1 MQKVLTVLLAGGA
14 GERLSP
20 LTRDRAKPAVPF
32 GGVYRVID
40 VTLSNCINSGLRKLF
55 ILTQYKSLSL
65 NRHIRFG
72 WNIFSR
78 ELGEFIE
85 ILPPMQRIS
94 ENWYLGTA
102 DAVYQNIYSILE
114 EDPEHVLILAGDH
127 IYKMDY
133 AMMLEHHL
141 ASGADVTV
149 GTIREPAEE
158 AYRFGCVQVAS
169 DTRVTDFVE
178 KPLGKVANAFT
189 EREFI
194 YASMGIYLFKTSALL
209 SVLRRDAEDPNS
221 NHDFG
226 RNILPAILT
235 SHRVCSYLFVDKNL
249 KEQPYW
255 EDVGTLDTYYAA
267 NMDLVSVSPVFNLYD
282 KDWPIRTLQEQH
294 PPAKFVFAQE
304 GNRMGV
310 ALDSIVSNGCI
321 VSGGRVVQS
330 VLSPGVRINSYSEV
344 QSSILFSGVDV
355 GRHCRL
361 RRCIIDRDI
370 LIPANTQI
378 GYDLDQDRE
387 RGFTVTNGG
396 IVVIG
401 RGSPGIEL
409 ETPMLLS
416 QAEPEFNQLVLRPVP
431 ASREPEARGRGAS
444 RQPRQDG

>member
-32 GGVYRVID
+32 GGVYRIID
-40 VTLSNCINSGLRKLF
+40 IALSNCINSGLRRIL

-133 AMMLEHHL
+133 AMMLEHHMKT
-141 ASGADVTV
+141 GADVTV
-149 GTIREPAEE
+149 GTIREPVEE
-158 AYRFGCVQVAS
+158 AYRFGVVKVGP
-169 DTRVTDFVE
+169 DTRVTDFTE
-178 KPLGKVANAFT
+178 KPHGRLAEAFSDHGV
-189 EREFI
+189 I
-194 YASMGIYLFKTSALL
+194 YASMGIYFFKTSALI
-209 SVLRRDAEDPNS
+209 SVLRRDAEDKES

-226 RNILPAILT
+226 RNILPAILKDY
-235 SHRVCSYLFVDKNL
+235 RVCSSPFVDKNRR
-249 KEQPYW
+249 EQVYW
-255 EDVGTLDTYYAA
+255 EDVGTIDTYYAA

-282 KDWPIRTLQEQH
+282 NDWPIRTLQEQH

-310 ALDSIVSNGCI
+310 ALDSIISNGCI

-344 QSSILFSGVDV
+344 HCSILFAGVNV

-370 LIPANTQI
+370 LIPANTQV
-378 GYDLDQDRE
+378 GYDLDQDRD
-387 RGFTVTNGG
+387 RGFTVTESG

-401 RGSPGIEL
+401 RGSSGIEE
-409 ETPMLLS
+409 ETPALLS
-416 QAEPEFNQLVLRPVP
+416 Q
-431 ASREPEARGRGAS
+431 EAQGFG
-444 RQPRQDG
+444 

>member
-20 LTRDRAKPAVPF
+20 LTRERAKPAVPF
-32 GGVYRVID
+32 GGVYRIID
-40 VTLSNCINSGLRKLF
+40 ITLSNCINSGLRRIF

-72 WNIFSR
+72 WNILSR

-102 DAVYQNIYSILE
+102 DAVYQNIYSVLE
-114 EDPEHVLILAGDH
+114 EDPEHVLVLAGDH

-133 AMMLEHHL
+133 ARMLEHHL
-141 ASGADVTV
+141 DSGADVTV

-158 AYRFGCVQVAS
+158 AHRFGVVKVDP
-169 DTRVTDFVE
+169 DTRITDFME
-178 KPLGKVANAFT
+178 KPHGRLAAAVSNQG
-189 EREFI
+189 FI
-194 YASMGIYLFKTSALL
+194 YASMGIYLFKTSALI
-209 SVLRRDAEDPNS
+209 SILRRDAEDKDS

-226 RNILPAILT
+226 HSILPAILKDY
-235 SHRVCSYLFVDKNL
+235 RVCSYAFVDKNR

-255 EDVGTLDTYYAA
+255 EDVGTLETYYAA
-267 NMDLVSVSPVFNLYD
+267 NMDLISVSPVFNLYD
-282 KDWPIRTLQEQH
+282 KGWPIRTLHEQY

-310 ALDSIVSNGCI
+310 ALDSIISNGCI

-344 QSSILFSGVDV
+344 HCSILFSGVNV

-361 RRCIIDRDI
+361 RRCIVDRDI
-370 LIPANTQI
+370 RIPPNTQV
-378 GYDLDQDRE
+378 GYDLDMDRE
-387 RGFTVTNGG
+387 RGFTVTDSG

-401 RGSPGIEL
+401 RGSAGIEE
-409 ETPMLLS
+409 ETPALLA
-416 QAEPEFNQLVLRPVP
+416 QGAQEF
-431 ASREPEARGRGAS
+431 G
-444 RQPRQDG
+444 

>member
-1 MQKVLTVLLAGGA
+1 MHNVLCLLLAGGA

-32 GGVYRVID
+32 GGNYRIID
-40 VTLSNCINSGLRKLF
+40 VALSNCVNSGLRKIF

-85 ILPPMQRIS
+85 ILPPMQRVS

-102 DAVYQNIYSILE
+102 DAVYQNFYSILDE
-114 EDPEHVLILAGDH
+114 GPENVLILAGDH

-133 AMMLEHHL
+133 SQMLEHHR
-141 ASGADVTV
+141 STGADVTV
-149 GTIREPAEE
+149 GTIRVPVDQAR
-158 AYRFGCVQVAS
+158 RFGVVRLSADHQITEFLEKPPAQVAAS
-169 DTRVTDFVE
+169 FAEQGQVQ
-178 KPLGKVANAFT
+178 
-189 EREFI
+189 
-194 YASMGIYLFKTSALL
+194 ASMGIYLFKTNALL
-209 SVLRRDAEDPNS
+209 SVLASDADDLS
-221 NHDFG
+221 SMHDFG
-226 RNILPAILT
+226 RNILPAMLAG
-235 SHRVCSYLFVDKNL
+235 HRVSAYLFVDKNR

-267 NMDLVSVSPVFNLYD
+267 NLDLVSVSPVFNLYD
-282 KDWPIRTLQEQH
+282 RDWPIRTLQEQH

-310 ALDSIVSNGCI
+310 ALDSIISNGCI

-344 QSSILFSGVDV
+344 HCSILFSGVNV

-370 LIPANTQI
+370 RIPPNTQI
-378 GYDLDQDRE
+378 GYDLEHDRE
-387 RGFTVTNGG
+387 RGFTVTESG
-396 IVVIG
+396 IVVVG
-401 RGSPGIEL
+401 RGSAGVEDESTTGL
-409 ETPMLLS
+409 FS
-416 QAEPEFNQLVLRPVP
+416 H
-431 ASREPEARGRGAS
+431 ASEIH
-444 RQPRQDG
+444 